1 MKPLNLDNK
10 PCSPIS
16 SNCVIWQGPDIPC
29 IKLCTGDTVSD
40 VIAKLAT
47 ELCTVLD
54 ILNVTNYDLSC
65 FNLVGCGPNDF
76 QALVQFLIEQIC
88 ALQNP
93 TTTTVTNTDRSEALV
108 TVADCFVV
116 SGVTVMTVS
125 EYAQAI
131 GTKVCSLVSQIAAIN
146 LAITS
151 LDIRVT
157 ALEGEPAPTFVLPSI
172 LVNCTL
178 SPSVLAGNSYT
189 IDLVLNALINTST
202 TGYCSLLSATGTPA
216 SIIAAVQS
224 QCIADSDDTLTSG
237 VPFATAYAGS
247 WVDNGDLSTA
257 ADAINNLW
265 LVVCD
270 IYTAF
275 ASLTPPTSSVTAGNG
290 IAVTTTTV
298 GVNTNYQVA
307 YVEKPIL
314 SVLLAP
320 PANLNKT
327 VPGLGTGRLCDGSIQ
342 LMTTIQQNTF
352 SPTDYNSSTGIFTIP
367 TTGIYTLSFW
377 VHYSRESGTGWYD
390 AAVPGMFIAGI
401 MSPTGC
407 NFYCANN
414 VTPAVIMQHL
424 DITGV
429 TTTKLTA
436 GQQVCLKV
444 INLTNYNYATVV
456 GDIVQMS
463 IKRVN

>member
-1 MKPLNLDNK
+1 
-10 PCSPIS
+10 
-16 SNCVIWQGPDIPC
+16 VIWQGPDIPC

-54 ILNVTNYDLSC
+54 TLNVTNYDLSC
-65 FNLVGCGPNDF
+65 FNLVACGPNDF
-76 QALVQFLIEQIC
+76 QALVQFLIDQIC

-116 SGVTVMTVS
+116 NGVTVMTVA
-125 EYAQAI
+125 EYAIAI
-131 GTKVCSLVSQIAAIN
+131 GNKVCSLVSQIAAIN

-157 ALEGEPAPTFVLPSI
+157 ALEAAPDPTFTLPSI

-178 SPSVLAGNSYT
+178 SPSVLAGNSYQ
-189 IDLVLNALINTST
+189 IDIVLNALINNTT

-216 SIIAAVQS
+216 SIIAAVRS
-224 QCIADSDDTLTSG
+224 QCILDSYNTLTTG

-247 WVDNGDLSTA
+247 WVNNASLSTA
-257 ADAINNLW
+257 ANAINNLW

-270 IYTAF
+270 IYRAF
-275 ASLTPPTSSVTAGNG
+275 SSLNPRTSSVTAGNG
-290 IAVTTTTV
+290 ITVTTTTA

-307 YVEKPIL
+307 YVEKPFF
-314 SVLLAP
+314 SALLAP
-320 PANLNKT
+320 PANLNRT
-327 VPGLGTGRLCDGSIQ
+327 SPGLNTGRLCDGSIQ
-342 LMTTIQQNTF
+342 IMTTIQQNTF
-352 SPTDYNSSTGIFTIP
+352 SSTDYDSATGIFTIP

-377 VHYSRESGTGWYD
+377 VHYTRETGTGWYD
-390 AAVPGMFIAGI
+390 AAVPGMFTAGI

-407 NFYCANN
+407 NFYCVNN
-414 VTPAVIMQHL
+414 ATPVVTMKHL
-424 DITGV
+424 DITGAL
-429 TTTKLTA
+429 TTKLTA
-436 GQQVCLKV
+436 GQQLCLKV
-444 INLTNYNYATVV
+444 INLSNYNYTTVA

-463 IKRVN
+463 IQRVN

>member
-54 ILNVTNYDLSC
+54 TLNVTNYDLSC
-65 FNLVGCGPNDF
+65 FNLVACGPNDF
-76 QALVQFLIEQIC
+76 QALVQFLIDQIC

-116 SGVTVMTVS
+116 NGVTVMTVA
-125 EYAQAI
+125 EYAIAI
-131 GTKVCSLVSQIAAIN
+131 GNKVCSLVSQIAAIN

-157 ALEGEPAPTFVLPSI
+157 ALEAAPDPTFTLPSI

-178 SPSVLAGNSYT
+178 SPSVLAGNSYQ
-189 IDLVLNALINTST
+189 IDIVLNALINNTT

-216 SIIAAVQS
+216 SIIAAVRS
-224 QCIADSDDTLTSG
+224 QCILDSYNTLTTG

-247 WVDNGDLSTA
+247 WVNNASLSTA
-257 ADAINNLW
+257 ANAINNLW

-270 IYTAF
+270 IYRAF
-275 ASLTPPTSSVTAGNG
+275 SSLNPRTSSVTAGNG
-290 IAVTTTTV
+290 ITVTTTTA

-307 YVEKPIL
+307 YVEKPFF
-314 SVLLAP
+314 SALLAP
-320 PANLNKT
+320 PANLNRT
-327 VPGLGTGRLCDGSIQ
+327 SPGLNTGRLCDGSIQ
-342 LMTTIQQNTF
+342 IMTTIQQNTF
-352 SPTDYNSSTGIFTIP
+352 SSTDYDSATGIFTIP

-377 VHYSRESGTGWYD
+377 VHYTRETGTGWYD
-390 AAVPGMFIAGI
+390 AAVPGMFTAGI

-407 NFYCANN
+407 NFYCVNN
-414 VTPAVIMQHL
+414 ATPVVTMKHL
-424 DITGV
+424 DITGAL
-429 TTTKLTA
+429 TTKLTA
-436 GQQVCLKV
+436 GQQLCLKV
-444 INLTNYNYATVV
+444 INLSNYNYTTVA

-463 IKRVN
+463 IQRVN